1 MAEAIGTIERRQ
13 PAFPLGDPGPGPLFF
28 VVARVAGRRPF
39 QMNLPNKLT
48 LLRFGLTAVLAL
60 VLQADLP
67 LTCTAGLL
75 LFGFASLTDYA
86 DGAIA
91 RSRNL
96 ITDFGALMDPLAD
109 KILTATGLICLA
121 ALDYNGRPAVPAW
134 VAIVIISREFLITG
148 LRQLAAAKGVV
159 LSSDRFGKHKTI
171 WQIIMILYFLLLLS
185 LAEWERQGWVPALP
199 FQEMLWKP
207 LGSVLLSLAVVLTV
221 GSGLSYLWK
230 NRHLI
235 ADR

>member
-1 MAEAIGTIERRQ
+1 
-13 PAFPLGDPGPGPLFF
+13 
-28 VVARVAGRRPF
+28 
-39 QMNLPNKLT
+39 MNLPNKLT
-48 LLRFGLTAVLAL
+48 LLRFGLTALMAVALQAEFPLACTLGL
-60 VLQADLP
+60 VLF
-67 LTCTAGLL
+67 GL
-75 LFGFASLTDYA
+75 ASLTDYA

-109 KILTATGLICLA
+109 KILMSTGLICLA

-134 VAIVIISREFLITG
+134 AAIVIIGREFLITG

-159 LSSDRFGKHKTI
+159 LAADRFGKHKTI

-185 LAEWERQGWVPALP
+185 VAEWERQGWIPALP

-207 LGSVLLSLAVVLTV
+207 LGSTLLALATVLTI
-221 GSGLSYLWK
+221 GSGLSYLLK
-230 NRHLI
+230 NRSLI
-235 ADR
+235 EDQ

>member
-1 MAEAIGTIERRQ
+1 
-13 PAFPLGDPGPGPLFF
+13 
-28 VVARVAGRRPF
+28 
-39 QMNLPNKLT
+39 MNLPNKLT

-60 VLQADLP
+60 VLQAELP
-67 LTCTAGLL
+67 LACTAGLL
-75 LFGFASLTDYA
+75 LFGIASLTDYA

-96 ITDFGALMDPLAD
+96 VTDFGALMDPLAD

-121 ALDYNGRPAVPAW
+121 ALDYDGHPAVPAW
-134 VAIVIISREFLITG
+134 AAIVIVSREFLITG

-159 LSSDRFGKHKTI
+159 LSSDRFGKQKTI

-185 LAEWERQGWVPALP
+185 LAEWERQGWVPPLP
-199 FQEMLWKP
+199 FQQLLWKP
-207 LGSVLLSLAVVLTV
+207 LGSLLLGLALALTV

>member
-1 MAEAIGTIERRQ
+1 
-13 PAFPLGDPGPGPLFF
+13 
-28 VVARVAGRRPF
+28 
-39 QMNLPNKLT
+39 MNLPNRLT
-48 LLRFGLTAVLAL
+48 LLRFALTGLLAL

-67 LTCTAGLL
+67 LACTAGLL
-75 LFGFASLTDYA
+75 LFGIASLTDYA

-96 ITDFGALMDPLAD
+96 VTDFGALMDPLAD
-109 KILTATGLICLA
+109 KILMATGLICLA

-134 VAIVIISREFLITG
+134 VAIVIVSREFLITG

-159 LSSDRFGKHKTI
+159 LSSDRFGKQKTI

-185 LAEWERQGWVPALP
+185 LAEWERKGWVPALP
-199 FQEMLWKP
+199 FQQMLWRP
-207 LGSVLLSLAVVLTV
+207 LGSILLGLAVALTV

>member
-1 MAEAIGTIERRQ
+1 
-13 PAFPLGDPGPGPLFF
+13 
-28 VVARVAGRRPF
+28 
-39 QMNLPNKLT
+39 MNLPNRLT
-48 LLRFGLTAVLAL
+48 LLRFALTGLLAL
-60 VLQADLP
+60 VLQAELP
-67 LTCTAGLL
+67 LACTAGLL

-109 KILTATGLICLA
+109 KTLMATGLICLA
-121 ALDYNGRPAVPAW
+121 ALDYDGKPAVPAW
-134 VAIVIISREFLITG
+134 AAIVIICREFLITG
-148 LRQLAAAKGVV
+148 LRQLAAAKGLV
-159 LSSDRFGKHKTI
+159 LPADRMGKHKTI

-185 LAEWERQGWVPALP
+185 IVEWERQGWVPALP
-199 FQEMLWKP
+199 FQKLLWKP
-207 LGSVLLSLAVVLTV
+207 LGSVLLGLAIALTV

>member
-1 MAEAIGTIERRQ
+1 
-13 PAFPLGDPGPGPLFF
+13 
-28 VVARVAGRRPF
+28 
-39 QMNLPNKLT
+39 
-48 LLRFGLTAVLAL
+48 
-60 VLQADLP
+60 
-67 LTCTAGLL
+67 
-75 LFGFASLTDYA
+75 
-86 DGAIA
+86 
-91 RSRNL
+91 
-96 ITDFGALMDPLAD
+96 MDPLAD

-121 ALDYNGRPAVPAW
+121 ALDYDGHPAVPAW
-134 VAIVIISREFLITG
+134 VAIVIVSREFLITG

-199 FQEMLWKP
+199 FQQMLWKP
-207 LGSVLLSLAVVLTV
+207 LGSVLLSLAVALTV